1 MELARMQGEIDSPGC
16 GDNNN
21 ANPVGLFATPRFLL
35 KIFDMVEDPN
45 TDSLVSWS
53 SNGASFVIWDHNRF
67 AAELLPEYFKHSNLA
82 SFIYQLNNYGF
93 RKVNS
98 ERHEYENQWF
108 RPGKKDWL
116 RSIRS
121 RVQKSKMLQKKN
133 GSSFTAPVVTE
144 DLDVMMKKLKAEQIA
159 LRAEIQKLKEQQEN
173 MEKELA
179 RPQEMENSDYGDDDE
194 EKRVIS
200 SFSLEFLQLVKRKA
214 GTDNEGGR
222 KKKKGDD
229 DEEAVVIKPDL
240 QCLDEA
246 KKEEENARRNAENS
260 AFWKKIF
267 EDDSDA
273 ENGVE
278 EVQPLKD
285 RKIMV
290 ELDDMMAS
298 KIAMEEG
305 LSLIS
310 KVASLGEEDHDEAHF
325 QLWT

>member
-1 MELARMQGEIDSPGC
+1 MELVRMQTEIDSPLGC
-16 GDNNN
+16 RDN
-21 ANPVGLFATPRFLL
+21 ANIPVGLFATPRFLS

-53 SNGASFVIWDHNRF
+53 SNGESFVIWDHNRF
-67 AAELLPEYFKHSNLA
+67 AAELLPKYFRHSNLA

-116 RSIRS
+116 KSIRS
-121 RVQKSKMLQKKN
+121 RVQKLKMLQKN
-133 GSSFTAPVVTE
+133 GSFTAPVTE
-144 DLDVMMKKLKAEQIA
+144 DLDVVMKKLKAEQIA

-173 MEKELA
+173 MQKEFA
-179 RPQEMENSDYGDDDE
+179 RAQEILENSDDDE
-194 EKRVIS
+194 ERVIS

-214 GTDNEGGR
+214 RVDNEPGGSSSGSG
-222 KKKKGDD
+222 KKKKSV
-229 DEEAVVIKPDL
+229 EIQPEF
-240 QCLDEA
+240 QCLDEG
-246 KKEEENARRNAENS
+246 KKEEEENARNAENS

-273 ENGVE
+273 ENGGVE
-278 EVQPLKD
+278 PLKD
-285 RKIMV
+285 PKIMV

-305 LSLIS
+305 QSLIS
-310 KVASLGEEDHDEAHF
+310 KVAGLEGEEDHEPHL